1 MVPLVRRT
9 IQRAESAR
17 KLAGSSRVAETAN
30 TAETIYVNVQYHS
43 VGVLAYYAVLAYPK
57 RSEMAKREAFFM
69 AMKAMRIKEFAEIVP
84 GVRKNIPPIYTG
96 LKNER
101 IYGAI
106 RRGWGRL
113 LRRIRAGVAGWCVVL
128 NEKPFLFDAPELTG
142 ERGFILRGPNTVNKV
157 LNAIVAG
164 GSGDPNEA
172 TANAV
177 HRIWAESLPVL
188 HLAMR
193 NPVTVK
199 IVEELVNSGDTNASE
214 TSASRQLNKAL
225 LDSIYETG
233 WLRQSLEVA
242 EELRL
247 TLPGLLGTKTDDH
260 LNRGFKSEFATRL
273 IPHEL
278 QS

>member
-1 MVPLVRRT
+1 M
-9 IQRAESAR
+9 
-17 KLAGSSRVAETAN
+17 AETAN